1 MKNSTTIV
9 FLITI
14 FTSLSLYAHADKFKV
29 GKVSKNELK
38 METYEPY
45 PDADAVILHDRG
57 TVTFEASSRGSLQV
71 VLERHV
77 RIKILSKEG
86 YDWGDFEIP
95 LYDYDQRKDYISG
108 FKAYTF
114 NLDGGRVVEEKLK
127 KKDIQ

>member
-1 MKNSTTIV
+1 
-9 FLITI
+9 
-14 FTSLSLYAHADKFKV
+14 
-29 GKVSKNELK
+29 

-45 PDADAVILHDRG
+45 PDADAVILHDKG
-57 TVTFEASSRGSLQV
+57 TVNFQASAHGTLQV

-95 LYDYDQRKDYISG
+95 LYDYDRVKDYISG

-114 NLDGGRVVEEKLK
+114 NLENGRCG
-127 KKDIQ
+127 